1 MLDNE
6 KDPRSGIQISSEN
19 VSKTPPQSLIGDE
32 NLRQLYAAMLKLRML
47 RSRDRGVQ
55 AKNQFQEACEVGCTM
70 DLRADDSVAIWTNGP
85 LATLVRGLPLNPWQ
99 ASSQQDG
106 VTALNHLQHSH
117 SAERLLMA
125 IGIAF
130 AYRARKQHNVVVA
143 FSDARGMA
151 GARDCVGLSVEHR
164 LPIIFVQQ
172 SFNTTTSANQ
182 PRWRD
187 SRLLTIPVDQR
198 DVIAVY
204 RVAYEAIDKARRGVG
219 PTVIQCVRATKSIR
233 QGGDGTTDP
242 IEYMERHLRKKS
254 LWSEDFKRNLEES
267 LSQELRGS
275 RRNGNKKANTPVH
288 ATPMLAES

>member
-6 KDPRSGIQISSEN
+6 KDPRSGLQISSEN
-19 VSKTPPQSLIGDE
+19 VSKAPPPSLIGHE
-32 NLRQLYAAMLKLRML
+32 KLKQLYAAMLKLRMM
-47 RSRDRGVQ
+47 RSRNRGLQ
-55 AKNQFQEACEVGCTM
+55 AKDRFQEACEVGCTL
-70 DLRADDSVAIWTNGP
+70 DLRAEDTVAISTNEP
-85 LATLVRGLPLNPWQ
+85 SATLVQGLPLNPWQ
-99 ASSQQDG
+99 ATSQQAG
-106 VTALNHLQHSH
+106 VTVSNLLQHRR

-143 FSDARGMA
+143 FSDAHGMA
-151 GARDCVGLSVEHR
+151 RARDCIGLSVEHR
-164 LPIIFVQQ
+164 LPIIFVQKISNAKAADQ
-172 SFNTTTSANQ
+172 R
-182 PRWRD
+182 RWRD
-187 SRLLTIPVDQR
+187 SRLLAIPVDQR

-219 PTVIQCVRATKSIR
+219 PTVIQCVRSTKSIR
-233 QGGDGTTDP
+233 LGSNDTTDP
-242 IEYMERHLRKKS
+242 LEYMERHLRKRS
-254 LWSEDFKRNLEES
+254 LWSEDLKRNLEES